1 MVRASMIRQETN
13 SPQQSVL
20 RASSA
25 SSSSPGNWREISSAQ
40 PIRIDGP
47 VVSRPWLEL
56 PGSISLREVKRRLWH
71 MSPGLLPIVS
81 YIVPHQ
87 DPLGPIFKTV
97 ALSIMVLITTSLLL
111 QFKTVRRAGES
122 TGLGAV
128 YGYAFSTILMLLL
141 FPGHAELGMLVLC
154 VLAFGDGMA
163 TTCGLLFQ
171 GPRLPWNPQKT
182 WTGTLAFVTFGGV
195 ASSLAYWA
203 ESRPQASW
211 SCALTCGFTAAV
223 LAALA
228 ESLPSRINDNVRV
241 GVASAVTALTAHAL
255 VVGL

>member
-1 MVRASMIRQETN
+1 MIRQEN
-13 SPQQSVL
+13 IRPQQLERSAN
-20 RASSA
+20 RMA
-25 SSSSPGNWREISSAQ
+25 SSSSSEWRDSTSAP
-40 PIRIDGP
+40 PIRIDRP
-47 VVSRPWLEL
+47 AVSRGLLKL
-56 PGSISLREVKRRLWH
+56 PGSISLREFKRRLWH

-81 YIVPHQ
+81 YTVPHS

-97 ALSIMVLITTSLLL
+97 ALSIMVAITTSLLL

-122 TGLGAV
+122 AGLGAV

-182 WTGTLAFVTFGGV
+182 WTGTCAFVTFGGAV
-195 ASSLAYWA
+195 SSLAYWA
-203 ESRPQASW
+203 ESRPQASLQ
-211 SCALTCGFTAAV
+211 SAMICGFSAAMI
-223 LAALA
+223 AALA
-228 ESLPSRINDNVRV
+228 ESLPSRINDNIRV
-241 GVASAVTALTAHAL
+241 GVASAVTALTAHAV